1 MDGASYPRL
10 SIVVPIHNEQENLP
24 ELYHRIRQAMETWE
38 NSYELILVND
48 GSNDR
53 SLDIIRS
60 LHENDPR
67 VKYLSL
73 SRNFGH
79 QVAITAG
86 LDFASGEAVLVMDGD
101 LQDPPELIPTLVTKW
116 QEGFDVV
123 YAVREEREETSPYR
137 QFIYRIFYRL
147 LRRLARVD
155 IPLDAGDFRLMS
167 RRVVESLKK
176 MSERNRFVRGLTAW
190 VGFKQTGISYIRPAR
205 HAGVTKYSWAKL
217 WRLALDGLVSF
228 SFIPLQLATWFGFV
242 VSGLCALYTSYLFYV
257 RIFSNSPPV
266 GWTSIMVALLFL
278 GGVQL
283 LTLGIIGE
291 YIGRIFDEVKQRP
304 LYLVGELKGFEERQ
318 VVTNGR
324 FSPGLEERE
333 RVYRK
338 EHLQSRECHEE
349 L

>member
-1 MDGASYPRL
+1 MMDAVHPHV
-10 SIVVPIHNEQENLP
+10 SIVVPVYNEEETLH
-24 ELYHRIRQAMETWE
+24 ELHQRINQTMETWE

-53 SLDIIRS
+53 SLDIIRG
-60 LHENDPR
+60 LQEHDPR

-86 LDFASGEAVLVMDGD
+86 LDFTSGEAVLVMDAD
-101 LQDPPELIPTLVTKW
+101 LQDPPELIPALVAKW

-123 YAVREEREETSPYR
+123 YAVREDREGTSPYR
-137 QFIYRIFYRL
+137 QFVYRTFYRL

-155 IPLDAGDFRLMS
+155 IPLDTGDFRLMS

-190 VGFKQTGISYIRPAR
+190 VGFKQTGISYVRPAR

-242 VSGLCALYTSYLFYV
+242 VSGLCVLYTSYLFYV

-304 LYLVGELKGFEERQ
+304 LYLVGELKGFEEKQ
-318 VVTNGR
+318 IVTNGR
-324 FSPGLEERE
+324 FSPGLEEHE
-333 RVYRK
+333 LVYRK
-338 EHLQSRECHEE
+338 EHLPKQGV